1 MSQIVYQLTPM
12 VIGLLLSPITIAAL
26 IIMLM
31 TARAQSNGLA
41 FIAGWFLGI
50 FGVGLVVISFPGLG
64 IGDGAPLIYA
74 GHVKIFIALLL
85 IVWAVYKVSRRYYL
99 PNPQTP
105 RFLQSLDHIKSS
117 RAFGVGLLVSA
128 GNIKNIGFSAAAAVI
143 INQAQI
149 VYPANLLYLTSYTI
163 VGSISVLVPFIIYFL
178 MKHQADPILL
188 IWKTWL
194 IRNQVYVLSGIVVFV
209 AMMLIKSAV

>member
-12 VIGLLLSPITIAAL
+12 VVGLLLSPITIAAL
-26 IIMLM
+26 IMMLM
-31 TARAQSNGLA
+31 TTRAQSNGLA

-64 IGDGAPLIYA
+64 IGDGTPLIYA
-74 GHVKIFIALLL
+74 GHFKIFIALLL
-85 IVWAVYKVSRRYYL
+85 IVWAAYKVYRRYYS

-149 VYPANLLYLTSYTI
+149 VYPHKLLYLTTYTI
-163 VGSISVLVPFIIYFL
+163 VGSISVLVPFSIYFIL
-178 MKHQADPILL
+178 RHQADPILVT
-188 IWKTWL
+188 WKTWL
-194 IRNQVYVLSGIVVFV
+194 IRNHAYVLAGIVVFV
-209 AMMLIKSAV
+209 AIMLIKSTA